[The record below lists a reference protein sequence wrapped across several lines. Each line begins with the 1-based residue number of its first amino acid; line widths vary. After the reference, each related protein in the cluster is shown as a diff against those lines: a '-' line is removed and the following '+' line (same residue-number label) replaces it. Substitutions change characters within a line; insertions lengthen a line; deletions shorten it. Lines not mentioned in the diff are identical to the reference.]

1 MIRLVNRYGA
11 EKILPRTISIPQIPL
26 DINVPS
32 QSLYGLPGAVKTGQS
47 TLGPRQF
54 TIQGTIINRNKADTR
69 QELDLLLPFLMEPP
83 IEVYRHHEDTR
94 HIRAYPL
101 GGPQEWLTGD
111 AELRLRVPMI
121 ALDPHWYGP
130 QATVEVATAQVVEVD
145 GNAPVAPYMRTTS
158 SAGGLTVTSA
168 TTGDKLIVTGSG
180 VIEVDNTEFTCLI
193 NGNNRLD
200 AVNAEWLLTGFSLL
214 PGANA
219 ITTSAPIEMIF
230 RPRWY

>member
-94 HIRAYPL
+94 HIRAYPQGAPQSWIDL
-101 GGPQEWLTGD
+101 GK
-111 AELRLRVPMI
+111 ELEISLPMV
-121 ALDPHWYGP
+121 ALDPYWYGP
-130 QATVEVATAQVVEVD
+130 KATVEVTGTQTIEID
-145 GNAPVAPYMRTTS
+145 GNAPVAPLVRTLASAAGLTLTS
-158 SAGGLTVTSA
+158 S
-168 TTGDKLIVTGSG
+168 TTGDELVVTGTG
-180 VIEVDNTEFTCLI
+180 IIEVDNADFTCRI

-200 AVNAEWLLTGFSLL
+200 AVNSEWLLTGFNLL
-214 PGANA
+214 PGANT
-219 ITTSAPIEMIF
+219 ITTSVPVELTF